1 MQLPIQ
7 ITFRHMDP
15 SPALETRIRE
25 RVTKLEQFHPRL
37 MSCRVVVE
45 QEHRR
50 HHQGNLF
57 LVRVDLTLP
66 GHELVAGHESPKHQ
80 AYEDPY
86 VAVRDAFDSL
96 QRQLEELARRER
108 HEVKHHEPPLHGHIS
123 GLTPAEDYG
132 RITTP
137 DGRDIYFHRN
147 SVVDADFDKLTA
159 GMEVRFSEEMGERG
173 PQASSVH
180 LVGKHHITG

>member
-1 MQLPIQ
+1 MQIPIQ

-15 SPALETRIRE
+15 SPTLETKVRDRA
-25 RVTKLEQFHPRL
+25 TKLEQFHPRL

-96 QRQLEELARRER
+96 QRQLEDLARHER
-108 HEVKHHEPPLHGHIS
+108 REVKHHEPPQHGHIS
-123 GLTPAEDYG
+123 ELAPTDDYG
-132 RITTP
+132 RIVTA
-137 DGRDIYFHRN
+137 DGREVYFHRN
-147 SVVDADFDKLTA
+147 SVVDGDFDRLAA
-159 GMEVRFSEEMGERG
+159 GMEVRFSEEAGEQG
-173 PQASSVH
+173 PQASTVH
-180 LVGKHHITG
+180 LVGKHHVTG